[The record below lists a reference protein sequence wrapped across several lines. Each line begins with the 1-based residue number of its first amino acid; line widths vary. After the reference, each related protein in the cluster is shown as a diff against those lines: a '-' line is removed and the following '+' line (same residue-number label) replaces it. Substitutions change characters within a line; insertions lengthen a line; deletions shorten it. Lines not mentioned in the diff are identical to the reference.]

1 MMLLGYKGD
10 SMSALVNQSEE
21 FVEKLR
27 DCFDEMVVYKD
38 LKQSN
43 FISSFKL
50 PSFMRDW
57 VLKRFQDEDGIVNVD
72 EATEFIQK
80 FIPKKEDWKAIK
92 DRVVIYQEHV
102 KFLAKV
108 SVDIDIKTQ
117 RVSFSLPDFGLKF
130 KDTII
135 PRNVWAE
142 CSADLLK
149 AEENWGIVE
158 LGYQYA
164 DGDKEEGKIKLNSFK
179 DFCPYLI
186 DLDEFK
192 CAREEFSLEQ
202 WIDIILGAI
211 DYNAAGY
218 EKPLQKMAMITR
230 LLPFVEKR
238 LNIIELAP
246 KGTGKSYLF
255 GSVSR
260 FGWLS
265 SGGTMSRAKMFYD
278 VARRT
283 EGLVFGHDYVAL
295 DEVQTI
301 NFTDVDE
308 MRGALKGYMEN
319 GKYTVGNHE
328 GMADSGIILLGNIPA
343 NSMNEY
349 TNMFTEL
356 PKVFHES
363 ALIDRFHGF
372 LKGWDLPRMNDDL
385 KICGWAL
392 NSEYFSSIMHLL
404 REDASYRAIVDAKVE
419 VPEKADTRD
428 TEAIKRICTAYLKLL
443 FPNVRQPGD
452 ISSRDFNH
460 YCLSPAVNMRAIIKI
475 QLGILDPD
483 EFGGKDVPEL
493 TVKDAG

>member
-1 MMLLGYKGD
+1 MNGLQSSEMIERLKD
-10 SMSALVNQSEE
+10 S
-21 FVEKLR
+21 
-27 DCFDEMVVYKD
+27 FDEMVVYKD
-38 LKQSN
+38 LQKSN

-57 VLKRFQDEDGIVNVD
+57 VLKRFQDDDGEIDV
-72 EATEFIQK
+72 EGATDFIK
-80 FIPKKEDWKAIK
+80 EFIPKKEDWKAIMN
-92 DRVVIYQEHV
+92 RIVQYQEQV
-102 KFLAKV
+102 RFLAKV
-108 SVDIDIKTQ
+108 SVNIDIKTQ
-117 RVSFSLPDFGLKF
+117 GVSFSLPDFGLSF

-135 PRNVWAE
+135 SRDVWE
-142 CSADLLK
+142 MCSASLLK

-158 LGYQYA
+158 LGYQFPEN
-164 DGDKEEGKIKLNSFK
+164 DRTSGKIKLINFQ
-179 DFCPYLI
+179 DFCPYII
-186 DLDEFK
+186 DLDEFRY
-192 CAREEFSLEQ
+192 ARESFTLNE

-218 EKPLQKMAMITR
+218 ETQKQKLAMITR

-238 LNIIELAP
+238 LNMIELAP

-260 FGWLS
+260 YGWLS

-328 GMADSGIILLGNIPA
+328 GAADSGIILLGNIPA

-349 TNMFTEL
+349 GNMFVEL
-356 PKVFHES
+356 PNVFHES

-392 NSEYFSSIMHLL
+392 NSEYFSTIMHEL
-404 REDASYRAIVDAKVE
+404 RDDPTYRAVVDSLVI
-419 VPEKADTRD
+419 VPEKSDTRD

-443 FPNVRQPGD
+443 FPNVQCVED
-452 ISSRDFNH
+452 IVAADFNK
-460 YCLSPAVNMRAIIKI
+460 YCLQPAKEMRAIIKM
-475 QLGILDPD
+475 QLSILDPD
-483 EFGGKDVPEL
+483 EFGGKTVPDL
-493 TVKDAG
+493 TITDIEDF

>member
-1 MMLLGYKGD
+1 MNGLQSPEIIERLKD
-10 SMSALVNQSEE
+10 S
-21 FVEKLR
+21 
-27 DCFDEMVVYKD
+27 FDEMVVYKD
-38 LKQSN
+38 LQKSN

-57 VLKRFQDEDGIVNVD
+57 VLKRFQDDDGEIDV
-72 EATEFIQK
+72 EGATDFIK
-80 FIPKKEDWKAIK
+80 EFIPKKEDWKAIMN
-92 DRVVIYQEHV
+92 RIVQYQEQV
-102 KFLAKV
+102 RFLAKV
-108 SVDIDIKTQ
+108 SVNIDIKTQ
-117 RVSFSLPDFGLKF
+117 GVSFSLPDFGLSF

-135 PRNVWAE
+135 SRDVWE
-142 CSADLLK
+142 MCSASLLK

-158 LGYQYA
+158 LGYQFPEN
-164 DGDKEEGKIKLNSFK
+164 DRTPGKIKLINFQ
-179 DFCPYLI
+179 DFCPYII
-186 DLDEFK
+186 DLDEFRY
-192 CAREEFSLEQ
+192 ARESFTLNE

-218 EKPLQKMAMITR
+218 ETQKQKLAMITR

-238 LNIIELAP
+238 LNMIELAP

-260 FGWLS
+260 YGWLS

-328 GMADSGIILLGNIPA
+328 GAADSGIILLGNIPA

-349 TNMFTEL
+349 GNMFVEL
-356 PKVFHES
+356 PNVFHES

-392 NSEYFSSIMHLL
+392 NSEYFSTIMHEL
-404 REDASYRAIVDAKVE
+404 RDDPTYRAVVDSLVA
-419 VPEKADTRD
+419 VPEKSDTRD

-443 FPNVRQPGD
+443 FPNVQCVED
-452 ISSRDFNH
+452 IVAADFNK
-460 YCLSPAVNMRAIIKI
+460 YCLQPAKEMRAIIKM
-475 QLGILDPD
+475 QLSILDPD
-483 EFGGKDVPEL
+483 EFGGKTVPDL
-493 TVKDAG
+493 TIADIEDF

>member
-1 MMLLGYKGD
+1 
-10 SMSALVNQSEE
+10 MSEFQSEVMIE
-21 FVEKLR
+21 RLK
-27 DCFDEMVVYKD
+27 DNFDEMVVFKD
-38 LKQSN
+38 LKKSN

-57 VLKRFQDEDGIVNVD
+57 VLKRFQDEEGNMNVD
-72 EATEFIQK
+72 GATEFIK
-80 FIPKKEDWKAIK
+80 TFIPKKEDWKSIK
-92 DRVVIYQEHV
+92 NRIINYQEQV
-102 KFLAKV
+102 KFLTKI
-108 SVDIDIKTQ
+108 SIDIDIKTQ
-117 RVSFSLPDFGLKF
+117 ALSFALPDFGLTF
-130 KDTII
+130 KDTVI
-135 PRNVWAE
+135 PKEVWE
-142 CSADLLK
+142 NCSADLLK
-149 AEENWGIVE
+149 SEENWGIVE
-158 LGYQYA
+158 LGYQFP
-164 DGDKEEGKIKLNSFK
+164 ENERNPGKIKLVGFQ
-179 DFCPYLI
+179 DFCPYII
-186 DLDEFK
+186 DLDEYK
-192 CAREEFSLEQ
+192 YAREAFSLDE

-218 EKPLQKMAMITR
+218 ESRKQKLTMITR

-238 LNIIELAP
+238 LNMIELAP

-283 EGLVFGHDYVAL
+283 EGLVFGHDFVAM

-328 GMADSGIILLGNIPA
+328 GTADSGIILLGNIPA
-343 NSMNEY
+343 SFMNEY
-349 TNMFTEL
+349 LNMFSEL
-356 PKVFHES
+356 PRVFHES

-392 NSEYFSSIMHLL
+392 NSEYFSMIMHEL
-404 REDASYRAIVDAKVE
+404 RDDPSYRAVVDACIE
-419 VPEKADTRD
+419 VPEKSDTRD

-443 FPNVRQPGD
+443 FPHVQHPEE
-452 ISSRDFNH
+452 ISSRDFNT
-460 YCLSPAVNMRAIIKI
+460 YCLKPAIEMRSIIKI

-483 EFGGKDVPEL
+483 EFGGKMVPSL
-493 TVKDAG
+493 SVKDIGT